1 MGTTKQTGRPQVTAR
16 NRIALFSDPV
26 KEAQLGELIL
36 QTQRTALIEDLM
48 GLGPEVKTGRL
59 KSHITRLLKDAGV
72 KVVLPRGLGRSPE
85 SRSFLATKAER
96 LDGAM
101 LIAIHFGTRGPGEFS
116 EADTNM
122 VTALNKLLESYYRY
136 KADMHPHGEPTF
148 ARGRRVAEKIAS
160 TQYKGRPLQRFIE
173 ESLTEATI
181 YFTEPTTGLR
191 MRVRLD
197 AFHPDISFDLK
208 STRHGTAR
216 AFLRDAVDMA
226 YDLQA
231 YMYSLARCMYE
242 GRKVAPPFVFIAAES
257 TAPHSVSTLEAGE
270 NFMGNGALK
279 FKACAAAFKACTQTG
294 YWPDLGVDAVLEL
307 EPWQQ
312 FAANTGWQ
320 AGLASAQ

>member
-1 MGTTKQTGRPQVTAR
+1 MQTVPLTHAFTAAPANEPPLPGVAGSSCLHKNLPAHEYHADRDALSCSLLKPLLTSPAHFQAGLIAANTATRAKDFGTLVHLLLLQPRAATQDLAVYPGVADRTA
-16 NRIALFSDPV
+16 AFLDF
-26 KEAQLGELIL
+26 EAQHC
-36 QTQRTALIEDLM
+36 D
-48 GLGPEVKTGRL
+48 RL
-59 KSHITRLLKDAGV
+59 VID
-72 KVVLPRGLGRSPE
+72 
-85 SRSFLATKAER
+85 
-96 LDGAM
+96 
-101 LIAIHFGTRGPGEFS
+101 
-116 EADTNM
+116 
-122 VTALNKLLESYYRY
+122 
-136 KADMHPHGEPTF
+136 EPTF